1 MVRTDGRAG
10 GRAVGRAV
18 YGHVL
23 TKFSGMDR
31 FSELW
36 DSAHARGLC
45 ARVELRYYNGIA
57 LSVLI
62 V

>member
-1 MVRTDGRAG
+1 M
-10 GRAVGRAV
+10 

-31 FSELW
+31 FSLLW
-36 DSAHARGLC
+36 DSAHARVLR
-45 ARVELRYYNGIA
+45 ARVELCYYNGIA